1 LIGAKNVQTYAI
13 LANFQMEEMEEQMLD
28 GNFFGKDSN
37 SMSDQLT
44 KVMQY

>member
-28 GNFFGKDSN
+28 GNFFWQRFKLN
-37 SMSDQLT
+37 
-44 KVMQY
+44 V

>member
-28 GNFFGKDSN
+28 GDFFL
-37 SMSDQLT
+37 Q
-44 KVMQY
+44 